1 MKTAQPHTK
10 TPTIEVYVK
19 LAQYP
24 ILSDQ
29 IRLRMRQELFN
40 RGIIS
45 TNDFEFEVKNLA
57 LESQIREG
65 LNDPYCQ
72 EDESLWQK
80 RLAIVRDI
88 HTDNLFA
95 NNLGVR
101 LLDKLINEI
110 LHNKEGVNQKIDLT
124 FNPEIAPWALLFHQG
139 KIYESLPPP
148 EQVAVQHHLAE
159 LKVVLIKRLI
169 SDHLKFI
176 GLAKKVFSIQDLKW
190 IYERMLGAGKIGGKA
205 AGMLLAWK
213 ILEKPVLGEAS
224 DLSEQVDVPETYFI
238 GSEIIYEFLAANQL
252 ERFNNQKYLNEQEQR
267 LQYPKIVAACME
279 GELPPYLVT
288 QLRELMQRIGKRPF
302 IVRSSSLLEDNLT
315 NTFYGVYE
323 SIICPNQGSE
333 EENFQKLLN
342 AIRRIYS
349 NTFNPDAIN
358 IRRKYRLEDYDERM
372 AVMIQILE
380 GEQYGRYFFPIIMG
394 YGLTSLHN
402 RKDQSDG
409 FIQLVLGYDDQINIK
424 ALNKNQYT
432 IPLNRPKFREA
443 ATQYLPGRSPQ
454 NHVKAID
461 LASNS
466 LCDLPL
472 YDVLTPEL
480 PQLALIASSVKD
492 GTFYPITAN
501 DKGPFAL
508 TFFGLTE
515 DPHFIR
521 LMRTILARL
530 EKIYQM
536 PIRLEFLV
544 EIVER
549 GGTVDYQIHILQCHP
564 LD

>member
-402 RKDQSDG
+402 RKDQSEG

-544 EIVER
+544 QIVER

>member
-480 PQLALIASSVKD
+480 PQLAHIASSVKD

-544 EIVER
+544 QIVER